1 MAFSKKTRIQFY
13 IEIEEEKTSGN
24 HEKLA
29 N

>member
-1 MAFSKKTRIQFY
+1 MAFSKKTPVQFY
-13 IEIEEEKTSGN
+13 IEIEEGKTAGN